1 MEKAT
6 KGLILEF
13 VKRLNQNTTTPKRT
27 LINPLY
33 HKFSWLSIIT

>member
-13 VKRLNQNTTTPKRT
+13 VKRLNQNTELGK
-27 LINPLY
+27 LEENLFDNINAMNV
-33 HKFSWLSIIT
+33 

>member
-13 VKRLNQNTTTPKRT
+13 VKRLNQNTELGKLEDDMIPIKDTY
-27 LINPLY
+27 I
-33 HKFSWLSIIT
+33 LSTN